1 MTGIGRVCL
10 LAMIPLNVTL
20 IVWVWIGRTLLGVGG
35 WFLLLYL
42 LTVVPALLLGLL
54 ASTILGFTQS
64 DRPRRLTTGQAWAH
78 VAVWVGMFGFGL
90 FSPDFGDTADSEISA
105 LTQVFGRSDALLSLS
120 YDLTFGFAGLT
131 VVAWV
136 VLMALLIFARQE
148 RSPAASPVAATTT

>member
-1 MTGIGRVCL
+1 MTGIGRACL
-10 LAMIPLNVTL
+10 LAMIPLNVAL
-20 IVWVWIGRTLLGVGG
+20 VVWVWIGRIVFGVGG
-35 WFLLLYL
+35 WFLLIYL

-105 LTQVFGRSDALLSLS
+105 LTQVFGRSDALLGLS

-136 VLMALLIFARQE
+136 VLMGLLIFARQE
-148 RSPAASPVAATTT
+148 QVTRATSVSAPAT